1 MNFFLD
7 VPELVRR
14 TSLLWLGHHIPRK
27 DARWMGDLLARLSPQ
42 QIRDTFRAA
51 GYSADEV
58 EQLSRVVERRIG
70 ELEKL

>member
-1 MNFFLD
+1 MTLFLD

-14 TSLLWLGHHIPRK
+14 TSLLWLGHHIPRPH
-27 DARWMGDLLARLSPQ
+27 ARWMGDLLARLSPQ
-42 QIRDTFRAA
+42 QIRDAFRAG

-58 EQLSRVVERRIG
+58 EQLSRVVEGRIG